1 MMTNFSSSIRIGID
15 ARPALNQR
23 TGVGNYV
30 FNLVR
35 TLSKIG
41 TDEEFNLFSNSF
53 KNEFQIDEFKELQNC
68 TIRHSRYPNVLINLL
83 WGRFGGNL
91 MKTLTKDANLLHFTG
106 HIPKNP
112 GDLPSVATVHDLF
125 NIKFPESVAPEFRV
139 SQQKFARSLKK
150 VKKIIAVSEYTK
162 TDLINFLDT
171 PEEKISVIPHGIDTK
186 SFPPSTGASEINA
199 KIKNRFGGS
208 GEYILCVGTLE
219 PRKNYLKT
227 LEAFKIILKRF
238 PDLKLVIA
246 GGKGWQS
253 DLIHQKTSDLQLD
266 SSVLFPD
273 YVRYSDL
280 PTLYKGAAAFLFPS
294 IYEGFGLPVLEALS
308 FNVPIAV
315 SNVASLPEIA
325 GEAALKFDPNIPE
338 DIAKQIIRLLED
350 SDLKEN
356 LKRLGNERIKQFTWE
371 ETARKTLEVYHSLG
385 ASP

>member
-1 MMTNFSSSIRIGID
+1 MTNFSSSIRIGID

-35 TLSKIG
+35 SLSKIG

-68 TIRHSRYPNVLINLL
+68 TIHHSRYPNVLINLL

-112 GDLPSVATVHDLF
+112 GNLPSVATVHDLF

-139 SQQKFARSLKK
+139 SHQKFARSLKK

-186 SFPPSTGASEINA
+186 LFPPSTGASEINA
-199 KIKNRFGGS
+199 KIKNRLGGS

-227 LEAFKIILKRF
+227 LEAFQIILKRF

-253 DLIHQKTSDLQLD
+253 DLIHQKTSELQLD
-266 SSVLFPD
+266 SSVLFPG
-273 YVRYSDL
+273 YVGYSDL

>member
-1 MMTNFSSSIRIGID
+1 MTTNFPPSIRIGID

-30 FNLVR
+30 YNLIQS
-35 TLSKIG
+35 LAELNAN
-41 TDEEFNLFSNSF
+41 EEFILFSNSF
-53 KNEFQIDEFKELQNC
+53 KDRFNIKKFKNLKNC
-68 TIRHSRYPNVLINLL
+68 SIRHFRYPNMAMNLL
-83 WGRFGGNL
+83 WERFGGQL
-91 MKTLTKDANLLHFTG
+91 MQKLTCDSNVLHFTG

-139 SQQKFARSLKK
+139 SPQKFSRSLKK
-150 VKKIIAVSEYTK
+150 IKKIIAVSEYTK

-171 PEEKISVIPHGIDTK
+171 PEEKISVIPHGIDPK
-186 SFPPSTGASEINA
+186 SFLASTDPSEINT

-208 GEYILCVGTLE
+208 GEYILCIGTLE

-227 LEAFKIILKRF
+227 LEAFQIILKRF

-253 DLIHQKTSDLQLD
+253 DLIHQKASALKLD
-266 SSVLFPD
+266 SSVLFPG
-273 YVRYSDL
+273 YVGYSDL
-280 PTLYKGAAAFLFPS
+280 PTLYKGASAFLFPS

-308 FNVPIAV
+308 FNVPIAI

-325 GEAALKFDPNIPE
+325 GEAALKFNPEDPE
-338 DIAKQIIRLLED
+338 DIALQTIRLLED
-350 SDLKEN
+350 SDLRKN
-356 LKRLGNERIKQFTWE
+356 LICLGEERIKEFTWE
-371 ETARKTLEVYHSLG
+371 KTAKKTLEVYRALG
-385 ASP
+385 GSA